1 MVTTGINQSIDS
13 GKFIGQAFTVPTPED
28 VAGAY
33 ITKIGIYFKA
43 KASLSQ
49 VKVFLAE
56 VVNDVPDQTKV
67 IPGTLVY
74 KKSSDIT
81 ISSTAASETV
91 FTFEKPVFLGSTKQY
106 AVCLQTPAKDFAI
119 WGAAKGDIDILT
131 GKNLGSNPLLG
142 KLYYRE
148 NNGSFS
154 VVENENMKF
163 NVYRA
168 KFDNAVVGTAVLRAK
183 ENYDYIL
190 MKSFQTGKTRSL
202 LPTGLEK
209 IYKQSASGWDYLG
222 DFVSMHRV
230 NDIDTEKYLVIVDNK
245 STSVTVSANDVIKII
260 REEFSAANT
269 QTGVNVGNTAGTF
282 VTNFSKVETEFL
294 DGEIESVQDYQY
306 HSLLP
311 RLDIDLKS
319 GANVKFT
326 LKGTTKAGATLTKD
340 DVGAEVSPSFEKTFS
355 DAARFLPSHSNKGAI
370 DNTLELTATLSAEN
384 DFCAPIINLDN
395 SRALLITNII
405 NSETDISTTELTPQ
419 GNAYA
424 RYVTKTITLAE
435 GMDAEDIK
443 VFVSAYK
450 PLRTNVFVYARF
462 QNSEDN
468 TKPLLDSDWIQLEQ
482 VTNEALYS
490 DSRNNN
496 DFKEYEYQL
505 SDINK
510 VDGVLQYEDSNG
522 VFYNGYKRYS
532 IKIVLVADSEYE
544 FNPPK
549 VTDLKVIALQR

>member
-1 MVTTGINQSIDS
+1 MVTTGIRQSIDT
-13 GKFIGQAFTVPTPED
+13 GKFVAQAFVVPTPAD

-33 ITKIGIYFKA
+33 ITKVGVFFKA

-49 VKVFLAE
+49 VKIFLAE
-56 VVNDVPDQTKV
+56 VINDVPDPTKV
-67 IPGTLVY
+67 VPGTMVY
-74 KKSSDIT
+74 KKSSDI
-81 ISSTAASETV
+81 SVSATAETETV

-106 AVCLQTPAKDFAI
+106 AICLQTPSKDFAI

-154 VVENENMKF
+154 VVENEGMKF

-168 KFDNAVVGTAVLRAK
+168 KFDNSVVGTAVLRAK
-183 ENYDYIL
+183 ENYEYLL
-190 MKSFQTGKTRSL
+190 MKANQTSRTKSL

-209 IYKQSASGWDYLG
+209 VYKQTASGWDYLG

-245 STSVTVSANDVIKII
+245 STSVTVAADNVIKII

-319 GANVKFT
+319 GATVRFS

-340 DVGAEVSPSFEKTFS
+340 GVGVEVSPSFEKAFS
-355 DAARFLPSHSNKGAI
+355 DSARWLPSYSNKGSI
-370 DNTLELTATLSAEN
+370 DNSLELTATLSAEN

-395 SRALLITNII
+395 SRALLVTNII
-405 NSETDISTTELTPQ
+405 NSETDISTSELTPQ
-419 GNAYA
+419 GNAFS

-443 VFVSAYK
+443 VYVSAYK
-450 PLRTNVFVYARF
+450 PPRTNVLVYARF

-468 TKPLLDSDWIQLEQ
+468 TKPFLDADWIQLEQ
-482 VTNEALYS
+482 VTNASLYS
-490 DSRNNN
+490 DSRNPN

-505 SDINK
+505 ADINK
-510 VDGVLQYEDSNG
+510 VDGVLQYEDSDG
-522 VFYNGYKRYS
+522 VVYNGYKRYS